1 MKKLISALT
10 VKQAHKDGKDEIS
23 APPATTIV
31 TPEALTVAK
40 ELHVRIVESADAVSP
55 KGAETAGK
63 AKKVDIDEAL
73 VRTVV
78 ERVIRQLPA
87 EKRQPQVIRDVVTE
101 VLLQYGK

>member
-10 VKQAHKDGKDEIS
+10 VKQAHKEGISELS

-40 ELHVRIVESADAVSP
+40 ELHVRIIESGEAVP
-55 KGAETAGK
+55 QERA
-63 AKKVDIDEAL
+63 AKTQKVDIDEAL

>member
-10 VKQAHKDGKDEIS
+10 VKQAHKDGVSELA

-40 ELHVRIVESADAVSP
+40 ELHIRIVESGGSAP
-55 KGAETAGK
+55 PETAGK
-63 AKKVDIDEAL
+63 AKKVEIDETL